1 MDGVWPS
8 TQEPY
13 AQEPENK
20 PCAHNAQGLSAQ
32 ELGAQEPEKKPSAQ
46 QEPYV
51 QERKNKPCAQHA
63 QVHNLCT
70 EPELQPGAQEQESE
84 QDSANAEFFFL
95 CSLNRIEWPGVAS
108 HEHLV

>member
-13 AQEPENK
+13 PQEPEN
-20 PCAHNAQGLSAQ
+20 CAQ

-46 QEPYV
+46 QEPYI
-51 QERKNKPCAQHA
+51 QERENKPCAQNA
-63 QVHNLCT
+63 QEPEHNLCP
-70 EPELQPGAQEQESE
+70 EPEHKPCAQEQESE